1 MQQATL
7 YGSQQAGNR
16 VGLGLVLER
25 SEDGISIKDLVPGL
39 GAYRSGQLRQGDVL
53 LSVDGRS
60 VAGYDLDSVLT
71 YIFFVHFFT
80 LCIYTTLFGVSKVTA
95 CYKVHTP
102 LSTMTNVSH
111 VTFPG
116 MPCFKFCCVPCN
128 ILISSALINMISRSR
143 P

>member
-53 LSVDGRS
+53 VSVDGRS

-71 YIFFVHFFT
+71 YIFLIIFQFS
-80 LCIYTTLFGVSKVTA
+80 TLFGVFKVRASYNVNTR
-95 CYKVHTP
+95 V
-102 LSTMTNVSH
+102 SMMTDVSY

-116 MPCFKFCCVPCN
+116 MSCFKFCCVPN
-128 ILISSALINMISRSR
+128 TMLISSARMNLFSRSR
-143 P
+143 H